1 MSSPKY
7 QSATSEELTS
17 LPANINMMT
26 LGISDPIDSIEEVV
40 YSPMEI
46 SQSANKW
53 AMRSSCFPP
62 KWH

>member
-1 MSSPKY
+1 MSSAKY
-7 QSATSEELTS
+7 QLATPELTN
-17 LPANINMMT
+17 LPENNNTMT

-40 YSPMEI
+40 YSSVEI

-53 AMRSSCFPP
+53 ALRSSCFPP